1 MADNRNFI
9 ISGFIAFSLYIL
21 LGLLL
26 IIYLKGDDVKKIDSS
41 KKITV
46 LQLDVILDTD
56 TDKPEK
62 MDIKTKVK
70 NKEIAKKVVKKT
82 TSSSL
87 KQRSDLKSLFAD
99 VKTSATKV
107 TKKEVS
113 KVKKSTISSRFK
125 SKFEKERKVNSIVS
139 PDLLKNKSLNSQK
152 VLMNQGENEN
162 DPYYSRVNQ
171 MLSSRWNPT
180 IFSADLAAK
189 ISVVITSNG
198 IFSFKFIQYSGN
210 TGFDNQLR
218 GFLEDESLK
227 RYPVHPS
234 RKTKV
239 IEIIFKSE
247 E

>member
-1 MADNRNFI
+1 MAENRYLF
-9 ISGFIAFSLYIL
+9 ISGLISVSLYIL
-21 LGLLL
+21 LALVL
-26 IIYLKGDDVKKIDSS
+26 IIYLKDHDVKKIESA
-41 KKITV
+41 KKVTV
-46 LQLDVILDTD
+46 LQLDVILDTQ

-62 MDIKTKVK
+62 IDIKTPPK

-82 TSSSL
+82 TSTSL

-107 TKKEVS
+107 VKKDVS
-113 KVKKSTISSRFK
+113 TVKKSTITSRFK
-125 SKFEKERKVNSIVS
+125 SKFEKERKVKSIVS
-139 PDLLKNKSLNSQK
+139 PDLVKKKSVNSQK
-152 VLMNQGENEN
+152 VVMNNGENEN
-162 DPYYSRVNQ
+162 DPYYSRINQ

-180 IFSADLAAK
+180 IFSAQLATK
-189 ISVVITSNG
+189 ISVVISSNG

-218 GFLEDESLK
+218 TFLQNESLK

-234 RKTKV
+234 RKAKE
-239 IEIIFKSE
+239 IEITFRSE

>member
-1 MADNRNFI
+1 MADNRYFVV
-9 ISGFIAFSLYIL
+9 SGFIAFSLYVL
-21 LGLLL
+21 LALLL
-26 IIYLKGDDVKKIDSS
+26 IIYLKEDVVKKIDSS

-46 LQLDVILDTD
+46 LQLDVILDTK
-56 TDKPEK
+56 TDKKEK
-62 MDIKTKVK
+62 VDIKTEIK

-99 VKTSATKV
+99 VKTTATKV
-107 TKKEVS
+107 TKKKVS
-113 KVKKSTISSRFK
+113 NIKKSTITSRFK
-125 SKFEKERKVNSIVS
+125 SKFEKERKVDSIVS
-139 PDLLKNKSLNSQK
+139 PDLVKNKSLNSQK
-152 VLMNQGENEN
+152 VVMNESENEN
-162 DPYYSRVNQ
+162 DPYYSRINQ
-171 MLSSRWNPT
+171 MLSTRWNPT
-180 IFSADLAAK
+180 IFSANLAAK
-189 ISVVITSNG
+189 ISVTIASNG

-218 GFLEDESLK
+218 SFLQDESLK
-227 RYPVHPS
+227 KYPVHPS